1 MRTPVHSASGLQR
14 HIELLLCGAASGRI
28 CARRAQ
34 RHLATM
40 ADAAREDR
48 ERLLK
53 RRRAEFLEDCKE
65 SDDWWA
71 KQEEKDKRRAEERR
85 ELEAASRRRLER
97 RREEAR
103 AETRAAPGGVDWQ
116 PERHIEPAPESPPR
130 DATDGVVPSEPTAS
144 APSGG
149 SSGDRAAELSE
160 REALKTFFAA
170 FEALIMDPVVKAK
183 WKMIE
188 GFPVDGPGP
197 HTVRDCY
204 RKARGLIDA
213 GSDSA

>member
-1 MRTPVHSASGLQR
+1 MRTQCQKAHRATLS
-14 HIELLLCGAASGRI
+14 GAASGRI

-48 ERLLK
+48 ERLGK
-53 RRRAEFLEDCKE
+53 RRLAEFIAECEEASE
-65 SDDWWA
+65 SERRR
-71 KQEEKDKRRAEERR
+71 EERNQRRAEERR
-85 ELEAASRRRLER
+85 EEMEAER
-97 RREEAR
+97 RRRIERRAEPR
-103 AETRAAPGGVDWQ
+103 AETRAAGGGADWQ

-149 SSGDRAAELSE
+149 SSGDLAAELSE
-160 REALKTFFAA
+160 LSALKKFFAA
-170 FEALIMDPVVKAK
+170 FEALITNPDVKAT
-183 WKMIE
+183 WEMIE
-188 GFPVDGPGP
+188 RLPVDVGPPG
-197 HTVRDCY
+197 TTLRDCY

>member
-1 MRTPVHSASGLQR
+1 
-14 HIELLLCGAASGRI
+14 
-28 CARRAQ
+28 
-34 RHLATM
+34 M
-40 ADAAREDR
+40 ADAAPETDR

-53 RRRAEFLEDCKE
+53 RRRAEFKADIAEA
-65 SDDWWA
+65 DDWWA

-130 DATDGVVPSEPTAS
+130 DATDGVVPSESTAS

-149 SSGDRAAELSE
+149 SSGDGAAELSE
-160 REALKTFFAA
+160 LEALKKFFAA
-170 FEALIMDPVVKAK
+170 FEALITNPDVKAT
-183 WKMIE
+183 WEMIE
-188 GFPVDGPGP
+188 RLPVDVGPPGS
-197 HTVRDCY
+197 TVRDCY
-204 RKARGLIDA
+204 CKARGLIDA

>member
-1 MRTPVHSASGLQR
+1 
-14 HIELLLCGAASGRI
+14 
-28 CARRAQ
+28 
-34 RHLATM
+34 M
-40 ADAAREDR
+40 ADAAPETDR

-53 RRRAEFLEDCKE
+53 RRRAEFIEDCE
-65 SDDWWA
+65 EADDWWA
-71 KQEEKDKRRAEERR
+71 KQEEKDKRRAAERR
-85 ELEAASRRRLER
+85 EEMEAERREFER
-97 RREEAR
+97 RRADAR
-103 AETRAAPGGVDWQ
+103 AETRAASGGADWQ

-160 REALKTFFAA
+160 LEALKKFFVA
-170 FEALIMDPVVKAK
+170 FEALITNRDVKAT
-183 WKMIE
+183 WEMIE
-188 GFPVDGPGP
+188 RLPVDVGPPGS
-197 HTVRDCY
+197 TVGDCY

>member
-1 MRTPVHSASGLQR
+1 
-14 HIELLLCGAASGRI
+14 
-28 CARRAQ
+28 
-34 RHLATM
+34 M

-53 RRRAEFLEDCKE
+53 RRRAEFKADIAEA
-65 SDDWWA
+65 DDWWA
-71 KQEEKDKRRAEERR
+71 KQEEKDKRHAEELR
-85 ELEAASRRRLER
+85 EAASRRRLER
-97 RREEAR
+97 RRAEAR

-160 REALKTFFAA
+160 LEALKKFFAA
-170 FEALIMDPVVKAK
+170 FDALITNRDVKAT
-183 WKMIE
+183 WEMIE
-188 GFPVDGPGP
+188 RLPVDVGPPG
-197 HTVRDCY
+197 TTLRDCY

>member
-1 MRTPVHSASGLQR
+1 
-14 HIELLLCGAASGRI
+14 
-28 CARRAQ
+28 
-34 RHLATM
+34 M

-48 ERLLK
+48 ERLRK
-53 RRRAEFLEDCKE
+53 RRLAEFKADIAEA
-65 SDDWWA
+65 DDWWA

-85 ELEAASRRRLER
+85 EEMEAERQEFKRRRAD
-97 RREEAR
+97 AR

-160 REALKTFFAA
+160 KLEALGGFFAW
-170 FEALIMDPVVKAK
+170 FEVFLLDPVIKAK
-183 WKMIE
+183 WEAFATIE
-188 GFPVDGPGP
+188 GDHGTL
-197 HTVRDCY
+197 HDYY
-204 RKARGLIDA
+204 RKARGLIDESS
-213 GSDSA
+213 GSA

>member
-1 MRTPVHSASGLQR
+1 
-14 HIELLLCGAASGRI
+14 
-28 CARRAQ
+28 
-34 RHLATM
+34 M
-40 ADAAREDR
+40 ADAAPETDR

-53 RRRAEFLEDCKE
+53 RRRAEFIADCEE
-65 SDDWWA
+65 SNDRWA

-130 DATDGVVPSEPTAS
+130 DATDGVVPSESTAS

-160 REALKTFFAA
+160 PEALKKFFAA
-170 FEALIMDPVVKAK
+170 FDALITNRDVKAT
-183 WKMIE
+183 WEMIE
-188 GFPVDGPGP
+188 RLPVDVGPPGS
-197 HTVRDCY
+197 TVRDCY
-204 RKARGLIDA
+204 CKARGLIDA

>member
-1 MRTPVHSASGLQR
+1 
-14 HIELLLCGAASGRI
+14 
-28 CARRAQ
+28 
-34 RHLATM
+34 M
-40 ADAAREDR
+40 ADAAPETDR

-53 RRRAEFLEDCKE
+53 RRRAELKADIAEA
-65 SDDWWA
+65 DDWWA
-71 KQEEKDKRRAEERR
+71 KQEEKDKRHAEELR
-85 ELEAASRRRLER
+85 EAASRRPLEH
-97 RREEAR
+97 RREGAR

-149 SSGDRAAELSE
+149 SSGDLAAELSE
-160 REALKTFFAA
+160 LEALKKFFAA
-170 FEALIMDPVVKAK
+170 FEALITNPDVKAT
-183 WKMIE
+183 WEMIE
-188 GFPVDGPGP
+188 RLPVDVGPPG
-197 HTVRDCY
+197 TTLRDCY

>member
-1 MRTPVHSASGLQR
+1 
-14 HIELLLCGAASGRI
+14 
-28 CARRAQ
+28 
-34 RHLATM
+34 M
-40 ADAAREDR
+40 ADAAPETDR

-130 DATDGVVPSEPTAS
+130 DAIDGVVPSEPTAS

-149 SSGDRAAELSE
+149 SSGDRAADLSE
-160 REALKTFFAA
+160 KLEALGGFFAW
-170 FEALIMDPVVKAK
+170 FEVFLLDPVIKAK
-183 WKMIE
+183 WEAFATIE
-188 GFPVDGPGP
+188 GDHGTL
-197 HTVRDCY
+197 HDYY